1 MNVVCTGK
9 CEAWWEREVGGR
21 GIWGCVQGKMVALA
35 ETIAWIKGERFFSA
49 KQKSVEKLW

>member
-1 MNVVCTGK
+1 MLRALESVKHGGNS
-9 CEAWWEREVGGR
+9 EVGGR